1 MDSILPALHAFHAG
15 PGAMPQRTR
24 RAGAP
29 DRTVAITYGT
39 YDLFHIGHVRLFE
52 RIKQRFGTLIVAV
65 STDEF
70 NAVKGKRSNRAKKEE
85 FKISVIELYEK
96 DYRPKGLSVFAFY
109 QSVARTL
116 PDYVSYSTVLGWIRT
131 PAGET
136 PETQP

>member
-1 MDSILPALHAFHAG
+1 MKTNFRIETLEELLKGGLSIREACEKLDVHRSTLWRLTRKYQEK
-15 PGAMPQRTR
+15 GAD
-24 RAGAP
+24 GL
-29 DRTVAITYGT
+29 VHG
-39 YDLFHIGHVRLFE
+39 L
-52 RIKQRFGTLIVAV
+52 
-65 STDEF
+65 
-70 NAVKGKRSNRAKKEE
+70 KGKRSNRAKKEE

-136 PETQP
+136 PEPQP